1 MTRRVR
7 IRDVA
12 AKAGVSPTT
21 VSFVLTGRD
30 DMRVSEQTRQKVLAT
45 ASAMNYRPNL
55 TARMLRTQITRT
67 LGFISDRVVTDEYVG
82 DLIRGSLLQAAA
94 DSHHLLIGESGG
106 DAATLREVVDDLL
119 ARQVDGF
126 VYARSWSQVVR
137 VPAPLTSHRVV
148 LLNCCCTEEER
159 FTSVLPDD
167 IGAGRSA
174 VETLLEAGH
183 SDGIVLIGETPP
195 EVVAARERLQGIT
208 SSLSEADQRLAGTVD
223 ALWWPA
229 PSYEATKDFL
239 AEKPHVTAIICLNDR
254 IALGVYQALAAAGLR
269 VPQDVSVV
277 SFDDSSLASWLR
289 PQLTSIA
296 LPFHDMGARA
306 VQAVLAPDTEPR
318 EIRLEMPVRHRESVG
333 PPRRSPA
340 RR

>member
-1 MTRRVR
+1 MARRVR
-7 IRDVA
+7 IQDVA
-12 AKAGVSPTT
+12 AMAGVSPTT

-30 DMRVSEQTRQKVLAT
+30 DMRVSEQTQEKVRAAAQALD
-45 ASAMNYRPNL
+45 YRPNL
-55 TARMLRTQITRT
+55 TARMLRTQVTRT

-94 DSHHLLIGESGG
+94 DGHHLLIGESAG
-106 DAATLREVVDDLL
+106 DVATLEEVVDDLL

-126 VYARSWSQVVR
+126 VYATSWSQVVPL
-137 VPAPLTSHRVV
+137 PAPLTSHRVV
-148 LLNCCCTEEER
+148 LLNCCCTEDL

-167 IGAGRSA
+167 AGAGRAA
-174 VETLLEAGH
+174 VEILLEAGH
-183 SDGIVLIGETPP
+183 SDGIALVGETPP

-208 SSLSEADQRLAGTVD
+208 SALAQADQRLAGTVD
-223 ALWWPA
+223 TLWWPA
-229 PSYEATKDFL
+229 PSYEATRDFL
-239 AEKPHVTAIICLNDR
+239 AGEPHVTALICLNDR
-254 IALGVYQALAAAGLR
+254 VALGVYQALAAAGLR

-306 VQAVLAPDTEPR
+306 VQEVLAPDTEPR

-333 PPRRSPA
+333 PPRRSSA